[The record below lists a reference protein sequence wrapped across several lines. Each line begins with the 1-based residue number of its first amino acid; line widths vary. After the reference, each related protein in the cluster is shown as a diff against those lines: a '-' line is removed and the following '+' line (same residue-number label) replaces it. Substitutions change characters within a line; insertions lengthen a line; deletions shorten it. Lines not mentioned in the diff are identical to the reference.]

1 MVQYPLCE
9 IAAGKH
15 EARQQVQFITMDMS
29 GAIFHLPKGFFQ
41 TLKSFLIVSTLFST
55 LVEP

>member
-15 EARQQVQFITMDMS
+15 EARQQMS
-29 GAIFHLPKGFFQ
+29 SNK
-41 TLKSFLIVSTLFST
+41 
-55 LVEP
+55 